1 MKLYVATIEITVYAN
16 SDEEA
21 AKKAI
26 RETALMHTQKGNNAN
41 LQCVERTGNKWYQ
54 SRFVNI
60 AKVSTKK

>member
-1 MKLYVATIEITVYAN
+1 MKPYIATIEITVYAE
-16 SDEEA
+16 SDSEA

-26 RETALMHTQKGNNAN
+26 RETRLMHADKGNNAN
-41 LQCVERTGNKWYQ
+41 LQCLERTDNKWHQ